1 MGMRQDRSGYQVRDR
16 RVGAA
21 QRPVEGGR
29 SGSARSESAAG
40 YGRSEDAS
48 SYDRSRYR
56 ARNAEERPQRPQQ
69 LQEPRAAYGGSQGR
83 RQAAPQRQQAP
94 ARSQRGGRPAPSA
107 PPRRQRAQQGHQAA
121 PRSARGAHSAAA
133 VAPRIPLAVLVL
145 ALLVVL
151 ALAVFAVTRCV
162 GGAPQE
168 QPSEQGGVVSPPA
181 FELPAQKTV
190 EDYLPT
196 PYIASCDGVMLHS
209 AVRADQLTEVLIH
222 NASYS
227 YALPLET
234 ELVEA
239 TNTDVIAQYG
249 TGRDANAQP
258 TGDAW
263 LTGEFIRCFRSTNEG
278 PKLSAIDCGGPVGAT
293 VYAPVSGT
301 VVKVQEYS
309 LYNNESYPDIQIH
322 IQPQG
327 RPDLDVVLIHLTD
340 ASCAVG
346 DVVEGGVTPIAAV
359 RDVYAYIGDQMQL
372 KDYTAVGDN
381 GNHTHIQVNNA
392 NSKDYHGLD

>member
-1 MGMRQDRSGYQVRDR
+1 MGIRQDRSGYQVRDR

-21 QRPVEGGR
+21 QRPAEGGR
-29 SGSARSESAAG
+29 PGSARSEG
-40 YGRSEDAS
+40 AS

-56 ARNAEERPQRPQQ
+56 ARNAEERPQNPRQP
-69 LQEPRAAYGGSQGR
+69 QEPRAYSRSAYGGSQGR
-83 RQAAPQRQQAP
+83 RQAPPQRQQAP
-94 ARSQRGGRPAPSA
+94 ARSQRGGRPSSPA
-107 PPRRQRAQQGHQAA
+107 PPRRQRAQQGRQAA
-121 PRSARGAHSAAA
+121 PRSAHGAHSTAAA
-133 VAPRIPLAVLVL
+133 APRVPLAALVL

-168 QPSEQGGVVSPPA
+168 QPSAQGGAASLPA
-181 FELPAQKTV
+181 FELLAQKTV

-209 AVRADQLTEVLIH
+209 AVRADQLTEILIH

-239 TNTDVIAQYG
+239 TNADVIAQHG

-293 VYAPVSGT
+293 VYAPVGGT

-372 KDYTAVGDN
+372 KDYTAAGDN

-392 NSKDYHGLD
+392 NSKEYHGLD